1 MVYMNRTDDSK
12 EDIIEAFRDLGVS
25 RNLATTI
32 AYLKSVN
39 EASSLDIE
47 MNTGLRQPEV
57 SVAMRAMR
65 KNNWIEESN
74 KKVSGKGRPT
84 KIYSLSIPVDKI
96 VAHFE
101 HQVREENEARLR
113 IIDKLKA
120 LSKD

>member
-1 MVYMNRTDDSK
+1 MNRSDDSK
-12 EDIIEAFRDLGVS
+12 EEIIEAFRDLGVS

-32 AYLKSVN
+32 AFLKSVP

-57 SVAMRAMR
+57 SVAMRSMR
-65 KNNWIEESN
+65 KNQWIEESN

-96 VAHFE
+96 VSHFE
-101 HQVREENEARLR
+101 ERVREENDARLS
-113 IIDKLKA
+113 IIEKLKA

>member
-1 MVYMNRTDDSK
+1 MNPIDDSS
-12 EDIIEAFRDLGVS
+12 EEIIEAFRDLGIS

-32 AYLKSVN
+32 AYLKSVH

-65 KNNWIEESN
+65 KNHWIEESN

-84 KIYSLSIPVDKI
+84 KIYSLSIPVEDI

-101 HQVREENEARLR
+101 QRVREENEARLS
-113 IIDKLKA
+113 IIEKLKA
-120 LSKD
+120 LSKE